1 MGKHVLDERLLLR
14 ELLPANLTCQLAGP
28 FRIFAEHGR
37 SGFFVQFVEKPQ
49 AGTLQQDVITVG
61 LFFSEELLAQE
72 KMYGI
77 KKESSADLLFCSA
90 AFNYDQY
97 LRVLV

>member
-1 MGKHVLDERLLLR
+1 L
-14 ELLPANLTCQLAGP
+14 
-28 FRIFAEHGR
+28 
-37 SGFFVQFVEKPQ
+37 VQFVEKPQ